1 MSGWNGHPTLG
12 TPAKPNV
19 TYTNSRINHLK
30 ITQPYSFGIRY
41 VLSFYGEMMRKFKM
55 FMVASHCEHLARRV
69 MSLRA
74 KTSISEFLRGN
85 PQNKRQIK
93 FYGLPRKANAL
104 LAMTRKY
111 TFVILAFAL
120 FLTPNLAFAEQS
132 GWFVGMQAGVGKGE
146 IETELDGTGQRYT
159 NVQNNRSEFSNIKK
173 QARTDTSKSWGVA
186 GNVRVVE
193 EIPWD
198 PTDGGVSWDPN
209 AISTSQKN
217 NIVNY
222 IPGQKLWL
230 DEW

>member
-19 TYTNSRINHLK
+19 TYTNRRINHLK

-173 QARTDTSKSWGVA
+173 TSA
-186 GNVRVVE
+186 HRYE
-193 EIPWD
+193 
-198 PTDGGVSWDPN
+198 
-209 AISTSQKN
+209 
-217 NIVNY
+217 
-222 IPGQKLWL
+222 QKLGCGGQCASGRRNPLGPHRWRGEL
-230 DEW
+230 GP